1 MSHPTWRKVRETAHL
16 QASMNNLSINGSH
29 YRLPHR
35 WSRRYFRDFFFL
47 LFFWSSLHHRVI
59 SHLCGCT
66 WAGLICSSQNKTSG
80 FDKRVTLM
88 HSLLSWVTGGS
99 RFLPTL
105 NLDPL
110 ILGFHFAELFSVAVV
125 SPHALMLALKAAKAA
140 APNSYSSFL
149 APGPCFRFIRF
160 AVLLV
165 P

>member
-1 MSHPTWRKVRETAHL
+1 MAATTGYHTDDLDDILEISFSSSFSGAHFTTG
-16 QASMNNLSINGSH
+16 LS
-29 YRLPHR
+29 
-35 WSRRYFRDFFFL
+35 
-47 LFFWSSLHHRVI
+47 V
-59 SHLCGCT
+59 T
-66 WAGLICSSQNKTSG
+66 TSQNKTSG

-88 HSLLSWVTGGS
+88 HSLLLWVTGGS

-110 ILGFHFAELFSVAVV
+110 ILGFHFAALFSVAVV